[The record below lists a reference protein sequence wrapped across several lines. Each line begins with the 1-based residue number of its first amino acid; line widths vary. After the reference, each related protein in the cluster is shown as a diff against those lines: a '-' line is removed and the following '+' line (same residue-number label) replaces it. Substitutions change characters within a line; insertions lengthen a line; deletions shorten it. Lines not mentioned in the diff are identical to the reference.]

1 MEDVVVESN
10 QVDATDAAANK
21 TGTRATLSAQL
32 PAGASEATLDFSRY
46 LMFRTPIDAASVR
59 CWLYGP
65 HATALSAETVGAG
78 EGMGEGMSRVARVRL
93 GEAVP
98 VKVQGEMVT
107 CSIDHSSRACPAH

>member
-1 MEDVVVESN
+1 
-10 QVDATDAAANK
+10 
-21 TGTRATLSAQL
+21 
-32 PAGASEATLDFSRY
+32 
-46 LMFRTPIDAASVR
+46 MFRTPIDAASVR

-107 CSIDHSSRACPAH
+107 CSIDQSSRACPAH

>member
-1 MEDVVVESN
+1 
-10 QVDATDAAANK
+10 
-21 TGTRATLSAQL
+21 
-32 PAGASEATLDFSRY
+32 
-46 LMFRTPIDAASVR
+46 MFRTPIDAASVR

-98 VKVQGEMVT
+98 VKVQGEMVRGET
-107 CSIDHSSRACPAH
+107 GGRLGCFGFVRFRLHKNERNPSLE